1 MAWLVTVLF
10 IAVVVALLRGGRLSS
25 LADVRLRGWWLLF
38 VGFGMQAVTNFFP
51 TDAGWA
57 APLAVT
63 LILVSYIP
71 LLGLVWLNREYP
83 GMWLAGVGILMNFS
97 VIASNGGMPVLREAA
112 SLAGSN
118 GTIDFEEHYKH
129 VLLGRSTRLP
139 FLADVIPLPVLHQV
153 ISLGD
158 VFLAVGLAQF
168 LEDQLRRPVRWF
180 KHGVTGEAGSAA
192 HIRR

>member
-10 IAVVVALLRGGRLSS
+10 IAVVAALLRGGRLSS
-25 LADVRLRGWWLLF
+25 LADVRLRSWWLLF

-51 TDAGWA
+51 TSADWA
-57 APLAVT
+57 APVAVA
-63 LILVSYIP
+63 LILVSYVP

-83 GMWLAGVGILMNFS
+83 GMWLAGVGILMNLS
-97 VIASNGGMPVLREAA
+97 VIASNGGMPVLPEAA
-112 SLAGSN
+112 GLAGSN

-129 VLLGRSTRLP
+129 VLLDQSTRLP
-139 FLADVIPLPVLHQV
+139 FLGDVIPLPVLHQV

-192 HIRR
+192 RTRR